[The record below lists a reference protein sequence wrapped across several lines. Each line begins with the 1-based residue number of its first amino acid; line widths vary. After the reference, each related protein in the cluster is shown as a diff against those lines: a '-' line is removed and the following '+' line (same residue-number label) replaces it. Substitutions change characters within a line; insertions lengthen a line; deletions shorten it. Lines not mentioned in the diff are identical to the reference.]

1 MVAYIADID
10 KDEVRS
16 DYLVTA
22 KMKRIWQKE
31 IEILLLI
38 DKICKKHN
46 IKYWVEYGSLLGAVR
61 HHGFIPWD
69 DDLDIAMMRP
79 DYELF
84 KQVAPAELSAPFS
97 LENAYNSSFITAFS
111 KIRNAET
118 TAIEFPDKPDIN
130 QGIFVDIFPY
140 DDMPDGSPEKERIF
154 QIQREL
160 WCCIINPSEI
170 KKAVREKWQLTL
182 KSSLLEKILSLPLTE
197 RMHEFEEFNLN
208 HFGHSAYLNFITG
221 AFFKTPHVKR
231 EWYAELVLVPFEEI
245 TVPIPVN
252 YHEALQARYH
262 DYMVPIRG
270 LNSHTNLFLDPDVPY
285 EYYLKNGLPNK

>member
-1 MVAYIADID
+1 MVYIADIE
-10 KDEVRS
+10 KDEIRD
-16 DYLVTA
+16 DYPVSA
-22 KMKRIWQKE
+22 KMKRVWQKE

-38 DKICKKHN
+38 DKICKKYN
-46 IKYWVEYGSLLGAVR
+46 LKYWLEYGSLLGAVR
-61 HHGFIPWD
+61 HQGFIPWD

-79 DYELF
+79 DYERF
-84 KQVAPAELSAPFS
+84 KQVAPLELAPPFS
-97 LENAYNSSFITAFS
+97 LENAYNSPFLTAFS

-118 TAIEFPDKPDIN
+118 TAIEFPDNLEMN

-140 DDMPDGSPEKERIF
+140 DDMPDGSPTTERIF

-160 WCCIINPSEI
+160 WCCIINPAEI
-170 KKAVREKWQLTL
+170 EKAIREKWQLTL
-182 KSSLLEKILSLPLTE
+182 KSSLLEKILSLPHAA
-197 RMHEFEEFNLN
+197 RMQEFEEFCLH
-208 HFGHSAYLNFITG
+208 HFGNSEYINFITG

-231 EWYAELVLVPFEEI
+231 EWYNELIQVPFEEI